1 MKKSK
6 LPLSKRSLT
15 TAFALMLT
23 LSVTYGQKQII
34 QLPARQVTVQQT
46 IKAIEQQTKMSV
58 DYEQGKIN
66 LQKKVNFSNR
76 KQSLANVL
84 NQMLKNTGMEYD
96 INQHHIV
103 LRSADNQRANTPAP
117 TQTRKGK
124 AIKVTGHVVD
134 AKGEPLVG
142 VSIKG
147 QNSGN
152 IGVTDIDGNFRMD
165 AQQGEPLLL
174 SYVGFA
180 DKSVKANGDVNVT
193 MEEDNKVLN
202 H

>member
-23 LSVTYGQKQII
+23 LSVTYGQKQVI

-117 TQTRKGK
+117 AQTRKGK

-134 AKGEPLVG
+134 ASGEPLVG
-142 VSIKG
+142 VSVKG

-152 IGVTDIDGNFRMD
+152 IGRPSRSPATWSM
-165 AQQGEPLLL
+165 PLASLWL
-174 SYVGFA
+174 A
-180 DKSVKANGDVNVT
+180 
-193 MEEDNKVLN
+193 
-202 H
+202 